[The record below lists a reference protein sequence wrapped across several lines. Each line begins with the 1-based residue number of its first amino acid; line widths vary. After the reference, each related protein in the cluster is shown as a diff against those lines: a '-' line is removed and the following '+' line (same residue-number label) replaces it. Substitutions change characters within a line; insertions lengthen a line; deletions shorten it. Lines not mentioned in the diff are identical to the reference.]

1 MKIYTKKGDA
11 GETGLFGGS
20 IVSKACD
27 RVGAYGEIDELNS
40 VLGLCRTAPLPLA
53 GGAMDPAIDAML
65 REIQSRLF
73 DVGAE
78 LATSPT
84 YGKDIGI
91 PLVSAIDVEGIEHA
105 IDAAETELT
114 PLTAF
119 VLPGGTQP
127 AAYLHLARTA
137 CRRAERAI
145 VGLSANEPIRAEL
158 LQYINRLS
166 DFFFVLARL
175 ANRRAG
181 IADVPWVGRAK
192 KI

>member
-1 MKIYTKKGDA
+1 MKIYTKQGDG
-11 GETGLFGGS
+11 GETGLFGGGT
-20 IVSKACD
+20 VSKASA
-27 RVGAYGEIDELNS
+27 RVAAYGELDELNS
-40 VLGLCRTAPLPLA
+40 VLGLCRTAPLPA
-53 GGAMDPAIDAML
+53 ADGTPDAAVDARL

-78 LATSPT
+78 LATSPE
-84 YGKDIGI
+84 YDRDLGI
-91 PLVSAIDVEGIEHA
+91 PLVAEADVDGIERA
-105 IDAAETELT
+105 IDAAETELE
-114 PLTAF
+114 PLRAF

-145 VGLSANEPIRAEL
+145 VALDAHERVRPVL
-158 LQYINRLS
+158 LQYVNRLS

-181 IADVPWVGRAK
+181 IPDVPWVGRGK
-192 KI
+192 NG

>member
-20 IVSKACD
+20 IVSKASV
-27 RVGAYGEIDELNS
+27 RVAAYGEIDGLNS
-40 VLGLCRTAPLPLA
+40 VLGLCRTAPLPLSV
-53 GGAMDPAIDAML
+53 GEPDPAIDTLL

-91 PLVSAIDVEGIEHA
+91 PLVSAVDVEGIERA

-114 PLTAF
+114 PLMAF

-145 VGLSANEPIRAEL
+145 VGLAAHDAVRPEL
-158 LQYINRLS
+158 LQYVNRLS
-166 DFFFVLARL
+166 DLFFVLARL

-181 IADVPWVGRAK
+181 VNDVPWIGRGKNA
-192 KI
+192 